1 MAKVE
6 IYTSPLCGF
15 CYQAKTLL
23 NTKGVDFDEVDI
35 LAHPDKKPEMM
46 ARSNGQHTVPQIF
59 INNTHVGG
67 CDDLYG
73 LDSEG
78 KLDSLLYPER

>member
-1 MAKVE
+1 MVKVE

-23 NTKGVDFDEVDI
+23 NTKRVDFDEVDI
-35 LAHPDKKPEMM
+35 IAHPDRKTEMLE
-46 ARSNGQHTVPQIF
+46 RSNGRHTVPQVF
-59 INNTHVGG
+59 INNAHIGG
-67 CDDLYG
+67 CDDLYS

-78 KLDSLLYPER
+78 KLDPLLNA

>member
-1 MAKVE
+1 MVKVE

-23 NTKGVDFDEVDI
+23 NTKRVDFDEIDI
-35 LAHPDKKPEMM
+35 IAHPDRKTEMLE
-46 ARSNGQHTVPQIF
+46 RSNGRHTVPQVF
-59 INNTHVGG
+59 INNAHIGG
-67 CDDLYG
+67 CDELYG

-78 KLDSLLYPER
+78 KLDPLLNA

>member
-35 LAHPDKKPEMM
+35 MAHPDRKPEMM
-46 ARSNGQHTVPQIF
+46 ARANGHHTVPQIF
-59 INNTHVGG
+59 INNAHIGG

-73 LDSEG
+73 LDSKG
-78 KLDSLLYPER
+78 KLDPLLTA